1 MIRESIADTI
11 LAAGKLKTSEE
22 KVANLQSNVSVALRT
37 ILRLIYDKEINFL
50 IPDSPPPYKVNGA
63 IENTETMLYR
73 ESRRMKI
80 FIEGGGYDNLQQS
93 KRENLFIGLLEDL
106 HPSDAKLLV
115 ENVVP
120 HKAVKGVTRK
130 VVEEAFPDLFTTPM
144 DMR

>member
-11 LAAGKLKTSEE
+11 LGAGKLKTSEE

-73 ESRRMKI
+73 EARRMRI
-80 FIEGGGYDNLQQS
+80 FIDGGGYENLNQT
-93 KRENLFIGLLEDL
+93 KREGLFIGLLEDIDPL
-106 HPSDAKLLV
+106 DSEMMVNHV
-115 ENVVP
+115 IT
-120 HKAVKGVTRK
+120 HKAVKGLSRK
-130 VVEEAFPDLFTTPM
+130 TVEQAFPDLFTTPM